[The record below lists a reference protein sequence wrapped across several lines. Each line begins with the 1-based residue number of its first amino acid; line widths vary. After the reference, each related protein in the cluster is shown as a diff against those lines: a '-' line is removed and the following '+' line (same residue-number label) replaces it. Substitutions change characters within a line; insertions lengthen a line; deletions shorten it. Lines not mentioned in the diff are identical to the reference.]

1 MRDQIDFLRR
11 TAAALRD
18 LATRAPLIA
27 DALRRLADE
36 LDAKA
41 DQLERDRGVP

>member
-11 TAAALRD
+11 TASTLRD
-18 LATRAPLIA
+18 LAGRAPVIA
-27 DALRRLADE
+27 DALRRMADE

-41 DQLERDRGVP
+41 DRLERDRGAP